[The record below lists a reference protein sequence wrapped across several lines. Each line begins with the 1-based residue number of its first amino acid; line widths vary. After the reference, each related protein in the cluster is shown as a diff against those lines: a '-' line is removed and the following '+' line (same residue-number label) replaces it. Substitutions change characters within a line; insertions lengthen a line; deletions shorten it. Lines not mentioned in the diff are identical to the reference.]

1 MFFEIFYRQK
11 NRDTMTGK
19 QHSHNN
25 SIEIIQF
32 VSGDGS
38 IILGDSQYIFS
49 AGDVFCFDGLIP
61 HYIMPR
67 DAQNYVRSKLII
79 NKSTLL
85 LLSEKAVSEV
95 YCFHAEED
103 KFFDL
108 DESFKL
114 IYNLKQNKDS
124 SFAVLSE
131 VFKIIDICLGSDS
144 SGIKHSPSKVQTVI
158 KYINE
163 NLQNELSIDEIA
175 AACYMSKYHMCRKFK
190 DETGT
195 TIGNYIKQQR
205 IYLAKKLLS
214 DSSVR
219 ISSVALEAGFS
230 DTSHFTKV
238 FSTEVG
244 LTPSQYKKLCLSNR
258 KEQ

>member
-1 MFFEIFYRQK
+1 MFFDIFYRQK

-32 VSGDGS
+32 ISGEGS

-49 AGDVFCFDGLIP
+49 SGDVFCFDGLIP

-67 DAQNYVRSKLII
+67 DAQNYVRNKLII
-79 NKSTLL
+79 NRSTLML
-85 LLSEKAVSEV
+85 ISEKAVSEV
-95 YCFHAEED
+95 HYFHTEGD
-103 KFFDL
+103 KFFSL
-108 DESFKL
+108 DENFKL
-114 IYNLKQNKDS
+114 IYNLNQSADC

-131 VFKIIDICLGSDS
+131 VFKTIDVCLGSDN
-144 SGIKHSPSKVQTVI
+144 SGIKHSSSKVQTVI

-190 DETGT
+190 EETGT
-195 TIGNYIKQQR
+195 TLGNYIKQQR
-205 IYLAKKLLS
+205 IYLSKKLLAYN
-214 DSSVR
+214 DSR
-219 ISSVALEAGFS
+219 ISAVALEAGFS
-230 DTSHFTKV
+230 DASHFTKI
-238 FSTEVG
+238 FNSEVG